1 MLEFVNE
8 SIKMGEIENMM
19 TGKGKIQFTSSGGS
33 IKLDLLKEINSLL
46 ESNGK
51 LIIEVLDKGI
61 NWWFGIMCVNWEEIH
76 LILFVYTKK

>member
-8 SIKMGEIENMM
+8 CIKMGEIENLM
-19 TGKGKIQFTSSGGS
+19 TGKGKIQFTSSSGLT
-33 IKLDLLKEINSLL
+33 KLDLLKEFNSLL

-61 NWWFGIMCVNWEEIH
+61 N
-76 LILFVYTKK
+76 